1 MRRLVALSLIAL
13 ASGPA
18 LGEPAHTTVLEA
30 VSTAGEIDATT
41 QTEDV
46 RFKTDDADRMTV
58 PVRLGGSATYR
69 FLVDTGADRTAIS
82 RELAVQLKLRR
93 GAPATLHSV
102 AGITSVSTAT
112 VPSLQLTRKAVRI
125 VDAPLLE
132 RVHMGADGILGVDS
146 LRSQR
151 ILFDFEAQTMSIVP
165 SVTPDFV
172 REPGS
177 IVVTASRR
185 NGRLVLTQA
194 TANGRR
200 VNVVLDTGSEVTIGN
215 EALRQ
220 ALLRS
225 RQLTDSH
232 RVEVHS
238 VTGHKIHGD
247 YTFIRRLEIGGV
259 QLKDLAIIFADAHT
273 FKKLGLRDKPA
284 LLLGMNA
291 MRAFRKVSIDFANR
305 KLRVVLPEHS
315 AAETELASLPLGA
328 RPSIGRVGRR
338 N

>member
-1 MRRLVALSLIAL
+1 MRRLVAFSLIAL

-18 LGEPAHTTVLEA
+18 LGEPERTTVLEA
-30 VSTAGEIDATT
+30 VSTPGELDATT

-46 RFKTDDADRMTV
+46 GFKTDNADRMTV

-82 RELAVQLKLRR
+82 RELAARLKLSS

-102 AGITSVSTAT
+102 AGITSVSTVM

-132 RVHMGADGILGVDS
+132 RAHMGADGILGVDT
-146 LRSQR
+146 LRYQR
-151 ILFDFEAQTMSIVP
+151 ILFDFDAETMSIVP
-165 SVTPDFV
+165 STTPDFA

-177 IVVTASRR
+177 IVVRASRR
-185 NGRLVLTQA
+185 NGRLVLTQS

-200 VNVVLDTGSEVTIGN
+200 VNVVLDTGAEVTIGN

-232 RVEVHS
+232 RVELHS
-238 VTGHKIHGD
+238 VSGQKIPGD
-247 YTFIRRLEIGGV
+247 FMFIRRLEIGGV
-259 QLKDLAIIFADAHT
+259 ELKDLAIIFADAHT

-305 KLRVVLPEHS
+305 KLRVVLPKHS
-315 AAETELASLPLGA
+315 SAETELASLPLGP
-328 RPSIGRVGRR
+328 RPSIGRVGTR

>member
-1 MRRLVALSLIAL
+1 MRRLFAFSLIAL

-18 LGEPAHTTVLEA
+18 VAEPTRTTVLEA
-30 VSTAGEIDATT
+30 VSTPGEIDATT

-46 RFKTDDADRMTV
+46 RFQTDNADRMTV
-58 PVRLGGSATYR
+58 PVRLGGSTTYR

-82 RELAVQLKLRR
+82 RELATQLKLRA
-93 GAPATLHSV
+93 GPSATLHSV
-102 AGITSVSTAT
+102 TGISSVATAT
-112 VPSLQLTRKAVRI
+112 VPSLQMTRKAVRI

-132 RVHMGADGILGVDS
+132 RAHMGADGILGVDS

-151 ILFDFEAQTMSIVP
+151 VMFDFAAQTMSIVP
-165 SVTPDFV
+165 SATPDFV

-185 NGRLVLTQA
+185 NGRLVLPPA

-215 EALRQ
+215 AALRQ
-220 ALLRS
+220 ALLRA

-238 VTGHKIHGD
+238 VTGHKIDGD
-247 YTFIRRLEIGGV
+247 YMFIRRLEIGGV
-259 QLKDLAIIFADAHT
+259 ELRDLAIIFADAHT

-291 MRAFRKVSIDFANR
+291 MRAFKKVSIDFANR

-315 AAETELASLPLGA
+315 AVAAELASLPLSDQ
-328 RPSIGRVGRR
+328 PSIGRAGRR

>member
-18 LGEPAHTTVLEA
+18 LGEPARTTVLEA
-30 VSTAGEIDATT
+30 VSTPGEIDATT

-46 RFKTDDADRMTV
+46 QFKTDDADRMTV
-58 PVRLGGSATYR
+58 PVRLGGTATYR

-82 RELAVQLKLRR
+82 RELALHLKLPS

-132 RVHMGADGILGVDS
+132 RAHMGADGILGVDT

-172 REPGS
+172 REPGT
-177 IVVTASRR
+177 IVVRASRR

-200 VNVVLDTGSEVTIGN
+200 VNVVLDTGAEVTIGN

-225 RQLTDSH
+225 RQLTNSH

-238 VTGHKIHGD
+238 VSGQKIPGD
-247 YTFIRRLEIGGV
+247 FMFIRRLEIGGV
-259 QLKDLAIIFADAHT
+259 ELKDLAIIFADAHT

-291 MRAFRKVSIDFANR
+291 MRAFKKISIDFANR
-305 KLRVVLPEHS
+305 KLRIVLPDSGREND
-315 AAETELASLPLGA
+315 LASLPPSA
-328 RPSIGRVGRR
+328 RPSIGRVGTR